1 MKITGGLIGI
11 VIGVLIIWKTFP
23 LVNMF
28 GKISWAEQ
36 HLGSGGTYTLY
47 KLVGLLVVLLSA
59 MHLFGILDIF
69 LSPFESV
76 FGGLAPKQ

>member
-1 MKITGGLIGI
+1 MRIIGGLIGI
-11 VIGVLIIWKTFP
+11 AIGVFIIWKTFP

-47 KLVGLLVVLLSA
+47 KLVGLLVVFFSA
-59 MHLFGILDIF
+59 MHLFGLSDILVY
-69 LSPFESV
+69 PFRSV
-76 FGGLAPKQ
+76 FGILVP